1 VSVKSQKRSARRAEK
16 QPDGFALPQQKAI
29 LRAAMLDC
37 LGASILLAIVAGIL
51 CVVGIVKQTIA
62 MENGL
67 FAFFFTLI
75 LALPVAYFVRFLQRW
90 QIYRQIKNISYS
102 TGQAV
107 PIRCRKVSFLLRPVS
122 QYSHVILCI
131 LFRDE
136 AGDAYCY
143 IYPTVQAP
151 SDFVTKQLR
160 SQLQGKNL
168 TLTCYAGTHIVK
180 DFPDVPI
187 A

>member
-1 VSVKSQKRSARRAEK
+1 MSVKSQKRSARRAQI
-16 QPDGFALPQQKAI
+16 QPEGFALPQQKAI
-29 LRAAMLDC
+29 LQAAMLDC
-37 LGASILLAIVAGIL
+37 LGAAILLAIVAGIL

-90 QIYRQIKNISYS
+90 QIYRQIKRIQYS

-136 AGDAYCY
+136 AGQRYCY
-143 IYPTVQAP
+143 IYPSALPPADSTV
-151 SDFVTKQLR
+151 KQLR

-168 TLTCYAGTHIVK
+168 TLNCYAGTHIVK
-180 DFPDVPI
+180 DFPHVPI
-187 A
+187 G

>member
-1 VSVKSQKRSARRAEK
+1 MSVKSQKRSARRVKK

-29 LRAAMLDC
+29 LRAAMLDW
-37 LGASILLAIVAGIL
+37 LYSAIFFLLLTLIVTMVALTSDDRSHRSGIFLYVVPLLLALASVFL
-51 CVVGIVKQTIA
+51 W
-62 MENGL
+62 L
-67 FAFFFTLI
+67 FL
-75 LALPVAYFVRFLQRW
+75 RRW
-90 QIYRQIKNISYS
+90 QIYCQIKNISYS

-136 AGDAYCY
+136 AGDVYCY

-168 TLTCYAGTHIVK
+168 TLNCYAGTHIVK

-187 A
+187 G